1 MALVQLNDICFEVKD
16 RTLFTIKHL
25 DIQHKDRIGLV
36 GANGSGKTSLLRII
50 AKEEQQFHGSAVLH
64 GKPAL
69 LPQLKPQSQHKS
81 GGEVSKMLIDQIFAG
96 AQDLLLMD
104 EPTTYLDAEITEKI
118 EQELQKRSEAMVITS
133 HDRAFLD
140 TLCTKIWEIDEGKV
154 RVYNGNYSDYEQQKK
169 EAEERHAKEYE
180 KYVQEKAQLEE
191 AVQLKEQKAQK
202 ATKKPKNLSSSEAR
216 ITGAKPHF
224 AKKQKKLNQ
233 GALAMQSRL
242 KHLNKVEKP
251 KAVAPVKM
259 QVAKEE
265 KLRNRVIIRGQQV
278 EGKIGERI
286 LWSKVNFSITSGDKI
301 GITGANGSGKTTF
314 LLKILNQKEG
324 ITFSPAVTFGYFS
337 QMLEVLNTKDSV
349 MENMKASSVQN
360 ETIMRTVLARL
371 GFIGEEVF
379 KPVHVLSGGERVKA
393 ALAKL
398 FVSSANVLVLDEP
411 TNFLD
416 ITAVKA
422 LEALLIDYSGTVLFI
437 THDRRLLA
445 NAATK
450 LFILKEQQL
459 IPFEGPLSAHEE
471 TPGPQKHEHLEDELL
486 QVETSIAEVLSRL
499 SIKPAPELDEEFQSL
514 LTRKKALINQIE
526 EN

>member
-1 MALVQLNDICFEVKD
+1 
-16 RTLFTIKHL
+16 
-25 DIQHKDRIGLV
+25 
-36 GANGSGKTSLLRII
+36 
-50 AKEEQQFHGSAVLH
+50 
-64 GKPAL
+64 
-69 LPQLKPQSQHKS
+69 
-81 GGEVSKMLIDQIFAG
+81 
-96 AQDLLLMD
+96 
-104 EPTTYLDAEITEKI
+104 
-118 EQELQKRSEAMVITS
+118 
-133 HDRAFLD
+133 
-140 TLCTKIWEIDEGKV
+140 
-154 RVYNGNYSDYEQQKK
+154 
-169 EAEERHAKEYE
+169 
-180 KYVQEKAQLEE
+180 
-191 AVQLKEQKAQK
+191 
-202 ATKKPKNLSSSEAR
+202 
-216 ITGAKPHF
+216 
-224 AKKQKKLNQ
+224 
-233 GALAMQSRL
+233 
-242 KHLNKVEKP
+242 
-251 KAVAPVKM
+251 M

-278 EGKIGERI
+278 EGKMGERI

-314 LLKILNQKEG
+314 LLKILNQKDG
-324 ITFSPAVTFGYFS
+324 ITVSPAVTFGYFS

-416 ITAVKA
+416 ITAVEA

-459 IPFEGPLSAHEE
+459 ISFEGPLSAHEE

-514 LTRKKALINQIE
+514 LARKKALINQIE